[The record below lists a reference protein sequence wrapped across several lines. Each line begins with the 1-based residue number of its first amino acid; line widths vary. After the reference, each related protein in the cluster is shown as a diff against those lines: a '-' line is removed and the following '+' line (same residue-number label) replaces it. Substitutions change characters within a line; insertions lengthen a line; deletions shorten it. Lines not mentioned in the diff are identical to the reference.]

1 MFSRH
6 FLFMAFQALIRN
18 RMQTGLAMLG
28 VMVGVGALVTSFAL
42 GRGAQQS
49 VEDQLKAAGAN
60 LIVVTAG
67 NYAKGKEER
76 SDPDGNI
83 GHTWNDP
90 DRGLPRTPGFNSAPV
105 LQQVAWNSEPVLI
118 YPDGARPQA
127 DGGARMLYPMA
138 YGFVPAGRQGEAG
151 EPLSWAEQP
160 LSEQGWSE
168 QSWSGQAK
176 MLPVHFED
184 DPFEIHD
191 HPTAKDRLGD
201 VTAGLGAA
209 ATLTVED
216 AKAIRQMAGV
226 QHVVSGVHENAHIFT
241 EGKKSQWFTRLHG
254 TEWAL
259 PEIRSG
265 WTITHGRFL
274 TEADAE
280 QTAQVMVLGKIAADK
295 LFGAGANPVGKT
307 VTLWNQ
313 SFKIIGVVSSRSW
326 ASQPEAGDDQFDA
339 VYVPVS
345 TINKLLNL
353 SKLNTITITAQSAG
367 EVSKLSKQI
376 KLMLRSRHKIKEE
389 QPDDFTVTTIAQQ
402 AIGKGIPPQ
411 LARVIS
417 GNLEQVDQLT
427 IEQLSSSLRRTNVIM
442 LALLA
447 SVAAV
452 SLLVGGIGVMN
463 LLLLSVTQRTREV
476 GLRIALGARRSDIA
490 AQFVLEALLLCVI
503 GGVLGILVGVLASG
517 SLEQFFQWTAIVSPM
532 SALVALLVA
541 ALLGIAFSIYP
552 ARRASLLDPIEAL
565 RHE

>member
-6 FLFMAFQALIRN
+6 FLLMAVQALVRN

-49 VEDQLKAAGAN
+49 VEDQLRAAGAN

-67 NYAKGKEER
+67 NYAKGKEQTT
-76 SDPDGNI
+76 DPDGNI
-83 GHTWNDP
+83 GHTWNEP
-90 DRGLPRTPGFNSAPV
+90 DRLAPRFDF
-105 LQQVAWNSEPVLI
+105 QEPVRV
-118 YPDGARPQA
+118 ARRDAPFFVPETRPLLQPVA
-127 DGGARMLYPMA
+127 YEGGARMVYPMA
-138 YGFVPAGRQGEAG
+138 YGYVPAGGDGAPLFSSPFGEAR
-151 EPLSWAEQP
+151 
-160 LSEQGWSE
+160 
-168 QSWSGQAK
+168 
-176 MLPVHFED
+176 MLLAHYED
-184 DPFEIHD
+184 DPLAVHD

-209 ATLTVED
+209 ATLTTDD
-216 AKAIRQMAGV
+216 AGAIRQMAGV
-226 QHVVSGVHENAHIFT
+226 QYVVSGVHENAHIFA
-241 EGKKSQWFTRLHG
+241 GDSKSKQWFTRLHG

-274 TEADAE
+274 NESDSEKA
-280 QTAQVMVLGKIAADK
+280 AQVMVLGRIAADR
-295 LFGAGANPVGKT
+295 LFGPGVNPVGKT

-313 SFKIIGVVSSRSW
+313 KFAVIGVVSSRSW
-326 ASQPEAGDDQFDA
+326 ATQPEPGDDQFDA

-345 TINKLLNL
+345 TINRLLNL
-353 SKLNTITITAQSAG
+353 SKLNTISITAKSAG
-367 EVSKLSKQI
+367 DVSRLSKEI
-376 KLMLRSRHKIKEE
+376 KLMLRKRHKITEAM
-389 QPDDFTVTTIAQQ
+389 PDDFTVTTVAQQ

-417 GNLEQVDQLT
+417 GNLESVDKLT

-490 AQFVLEALLLCVI
+490 AQFVLEALVLCVV
-503 GGVLGILVGVLASG
+503 GGMLGILGGMLASG
-517 SLEQFFQWTAIVSPM
+517 GLQQFFQWSAVVSPL
-532 SALVALLVA
+532 SALLALVVA
-541 ALLGIAFSIYP
+541 ALLGVAFSIYP
-552 ARRASLLDPIEAL
+552 ARRASQLDPIEAL

>member
-6 FLFMAFQALIRN
+6 FLLLAFHALVRN

-28 VMVGVGALVTSFAL
+28 VMVGVGALVTSIAL

-49 VEDQLKAAGAN
+49 VEDQLRAAGAN

-67 NYAKGKEER
+67 NYAAGKEER

-83 GHTWNDP
+83 GHTAIDPERLFPLQRGPGVARTMRVDWSIGQPNDDRFDARPAVWDGGPMRLYRLPNGALAIAGADIGAADMP
-90 DRGLPRTPGFNSAPV
+90 DRAF
-105 LQQVAWNSEPVLI
+105 LQ
-118 YPDGARPQA
+118 
-127 DGGARMLYPMA
+127 
-138 YGFVPAGRQGEAG
+138 PA
-151 EPLSWAEQP
+151 
-160 LSEQGWSE
+160 
-168 QSWSGQAK
+168 
-176 MLPVHFED
+176 HFED
-184 DPFEIHD
+184 DPLAIHD

-209 ATLTVED
+209 ATLLPSD
-216 AKAIRQMAGV
+216 AEAIAKLAGV
-226 QHVVSGVHENAHIFT
+226 QHVVSGVHENAHIFADGP
-241 EGKKSQWFTRLHG
+241 EKNQWFTRLHG

-274 TEADAE
+274 DKADA
-280 QTAQVMVLGKIAADK
+280 TKAAQVMVLGRVAADK
-295 LFGAGANPVGKT
+295 LFGVGVNPVGHT
-307 VTLWNQ
+307 TTLWNQ
-313 SFKIIGVVSSRSW
+313 KFEVIGVVGSSSW
-326 ASQPEAGDDQFDA
+326 ASQPEPGDDQFDA
-339 VYVPVS
+339 VYVPVT

-353 SKLNTITITAQSAG
+353 SKLNTISITAKSSG
-367 EVSKLSKQI
+367 EVSSLAKQI
-376 KLMLRSRHKIKEE
+376 KLLLRKRHKITEAV
-389 QPDDFTVTTIAQQ
+389 PDDFTVTTVAQQ
-402 AIGKGIPPQ
+402 KIGKGIPPQ

-417 GNLEQVDQLT
+417 GNLEQVDRLT
-427 IEQLSSSLRRTNVIM
+427 IEQLSTSLRKTNVIM

-490 AQFVLEALLLCVI
+490 AQFVLEALLLCVV
-503 GGVLGILVGVLASG
+503 GGVLGILGGMLASG
-517 SLEQFFQWTAIVSPM
+517 GLEQVFQWTTIVSPL
-532 SALVALLVA
+532 SALLALIVA
-541 ALLGIAFSIYP
+541 ALLGVTFSIYP